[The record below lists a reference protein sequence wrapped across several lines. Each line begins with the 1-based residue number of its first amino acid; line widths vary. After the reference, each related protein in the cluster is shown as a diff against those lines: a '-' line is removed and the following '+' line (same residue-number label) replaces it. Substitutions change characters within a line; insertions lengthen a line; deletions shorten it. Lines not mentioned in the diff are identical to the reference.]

1 VTVQNIYKKTNDPKP
16 CSLTF
21 RLFWCR
27 IFVYE
32 YWKGNYKNRS
42 QSQFFFLVIH
52 FNKRQKSEL

>member
-52 FNKRQKSEL
+52 L